1 MARFCAGLSATCAAD
16 APGAS
21 SAPIVWAVT
30 SGTMAKHASKAAM
43 TGVEKTVR
51 PLMLLRAGVSEPP
64 KNTIPRRPAWFLVKM
79 ISKRRRYDRFDSF
92 GCRSYLN
99 AMSLRERTRSDKW
112 SNGGGR
118 KKAAAHYRREPKRA
132 SRSHSRQKKAS

>member
-21 SAPIVWAVT
+21 SAPTVWAVT

-51 PLMLLRAGVSEPP
+51 PLMLLRAGVSE
-64 KNTIPRRPAWFLVKM
+64 L
-79 ISKRRRYDRFDSF
+79 S
-92 GCRSYLN
+92 
-99 AMSLRERTRSDKW
+99 
-112 SNGGGR
+112 
-118 KKAAAHYRREPKRA
+118 
-132 SRSHSRQKKAS
+132 QKDNSTAPCVVPCENDFKTTQV